1 MLTLSNLQVQK
12 GAKKKKIRRGRG
24 NASGYGNYSGRGMK
38 GQRSR
43 SGGRSGLKRMG
54 MKKLIAQLP
63 KKRGFNRSSHRF
75 NIINLNTLEQKF
87 KEGEEITVKK
97 LLALGLISKPREG
110 VKILAKGDIKKK
122 LTVKAHSFS
131 KTAKQ
136 AIIKAGGQVIETPFK
151 KRRLLAAKKKESVK
165 SIKKETTPSVKT
177 PEVKKEIKKDI
188 KPEKKE
194 IKKEVKVEKKEI
206 KKDIKPEKKK
216 VVKTKK

>member
-43 SGGRSGLKRMG
+43 SGGKSGLKRLG

-63 KKRGFNRSSHRF
+63 KKRGFNRSSRRF
-75 NIINLNTLEQKF
+75 NVINLNVLEKKF
-87 KEGEEITVKK
+87 KDGEQITFKK
-97 LLALGLISKPREG
+97 LAALGLISKPRDG

-131 KTAKQ
+131 KTAKE
-136 AIIKAGGQVIETPFK
+136 AIIKAGGKVIETPFQ
-151 KRRLLAAKKKESVK
+151 KRRLLAAKKA
-165 SIKKETTPSVKT
+165 
-177 PEVKKEIKKDI
+177 
-188 KPEKKE
+188 KE
-194 IKKEVKVEKKEI
+194 IKKEEKNKKESSSAKALDDKEVKRVVKKKAIPKKKESKVKELKEKK
-206 KKDIKPEKKK
+206 
-216 VVKTKK
+216 

>member
-54 MKKLIAQLP
+54 MKKIIAQLP
-63 KKRGFNRSSHRF
+63 KKRGFNRSSRRF
-75 NIINLNTLEQKF
+75 NIINLSTLEQKF
-87 KEGEEITVKK
+87 KEGESVTVKK
-97 LLALGLISKPREG
+97 LIALGLVSKPREG
-110 VKILAKGDIKKK
+110 VKILAKGNIAKK

-136 AIIKAGGQVIETPFK
+136 AIIKAGGSVIETPFK
-151 KRRLLAAKKKESVK
+151 KRSLLAAKKAK
-165 SIKKETTPSVKT
+165 
-177 PEVKKEIKKDI
+177 EVKKEAKKI
-188 KPEKKE
+188 EKTEKKE
-194 IKKEVKVEKKEI
+194 VEKKTESKKEVKKTTKAKK
-206 KKDIKPEKKK
+206 
-216 VVKTKK
+216 